1 MRAGRTKAA
10 NPGRLTILWLLCDLT
25 LSLLCQTLFSASP
38 GVLFPSLSGVCE
50 CPEEPVP
57 SPVAALSPPSPAVP
71 AVPYTKKVIETTVTL
86 GSKEDLALYDVAA
99 ALESVRQTMLD
110 NFGSGTTDGEVAV
123 TVTAVIVVSVSYTV
137 PEGVT
142 CEEMVIA
149 FATSAGIEAALVTT
163 SCFSVLRRALLQ
175 DGDSRSAVFA
185 ANIPAEDKEAAAG
198 VFDVT
203 TDQVANAL
211 GGDVVIEQ
219 VGEFGVEIVIETVT
233 QTTSEDIDLSEVNYD
248 AVLSEVIDKVAE
260 ESGVVVEVETTVGE
274 TEVVLPPPSP
284 AAVSSPP
291 PPAVVDEDDD
301 DGLNGAGAAGIAIL
315 VIAVVGG
322 IVFIVVRKNMLASA
336 EGDFDELT
344 TAGQPVAVGGDEAA
358 AMREFA
364 EDMRRV

>member
-1 MRAGRTKAA
+1 MAA
-10 NPGRLTILWLLCDLT
+10 
-25 LSLLCQTLFSASP
+25 LSPPPPVKASP
-38 GVLFPSLSGVCE
+38 APK
-50 CPEEPVP
+50 PPPPTPVQT
-57 SPVAALSPPSPAVP
+57 VSPPSPAVP
-71 AVPYTKKVIETTVTL
+71 SVPFTKKVIETTVTL

-260 ESGVVVEVETTVGE
+260 ESGVVVEVETKVGE
-274 TEVVLPPPSP
+274 TEVVLPPPS
-284 AAVSSPP
+284 
-291 PPAVVDEDDD
+291 PAVVDEDDD

-344 TAGQPVAVGGDEAA
+344 TAGEPVAVGGDEAA